1 MNVNVPY
8 FGGGDQSFGGK
19 GEVSLH
25 SLVPSAKASKL
36 ELGGSLTVNLPAQ
49 WPTVTA
55 AAPGVP
61 LTLKAYGTP
70 VIKTEGDW
78 EYGVFDE
85 IAAPAEQAKRA
96 AEITR
101 NATLAFNP
109 NGGAVTFKDPLSGK
123 GTVAIGNGTLYIPGG
138 VAPSIG
144 VKVCDKGKYKY
155 DAAHELRSLVCEEGS
170 TLRFAA
176 PITVKERVNLDNVS
190 IEWAEGAAPG
200 RTKAWKTLFV
210 SKSGFDGELSSIGSR
225 YYARVAETANGFE
238 YQVRPKI
245 GAVVTFR

>member
-1 MNVNVPY
+1 M
-8 FGGGDQSFGGK
+8 
-19 GEVSLH
+19 
-25 SLVPSAKASKL
+25 
-36 ELGGSLTVNLPAQ
+36 
-49 WPTVTA
+49 
-55 AAPGVP
+55 
-61 LTLKAYGTP
+61 
-70 VIKTEGDW
+70 
-78 EYGVFDE
+78 
-85 IAAPAEQAKRA
+85 
-96 AEITR
+96 
-101 NATLAFNP
+101 
-109 NGGAVTFKDPLSGK
+109 
-123 GTVAIGNGTLYIPGG
+123 
-138 VAPSIG
+138 
-144 VKVCDKGKYKY
+144 
-155 DAAHELRSLVCEEGS
+155 CEEGS

>member
-1 MNVNVPY
+1 M
-8 FGGGDQSFGGK
+8 
-19 GEVSLH
+19 
-25 SLVPSAKASKL
+25 
-36 ELGGSLTVNLPAQ
+36 
-49 WPTVTA
+49 
-55 AAPGVP
+55 
-61 LTLKAYGTP
+61 
-70 VIKTEGDW
+70 TEGDW
-78 EYGVFDE
+78 AYGMFDE
-85 IAAPAEQAKRA
+85 IASPAEKTKRA

-101 NATLAFNP
+101 NATLTFNP

-144 VKVCDKGKYKY
+144 VKILSGGTYRY

>member
-1 MNVNVPY
+1 
-8 FGGGDQSFGGK
+8 
-19 GEVSLH
+19 
-25 SLVPSAKASKL
+25 
-36 ELGGSLTVNLPAQ
+36 
-49 WPTVTA
+49 
-55 AAPGVP
+55 
-61 LTLKAYGTP
+61 

-101 NATLAFNP
+101 NAMLTFDP
-109 NGGAVTFKDPLSGK
+109 NGGTVTFKDPLSGK

-155 DAAHELRSLVCEEGS
+155 DAAHELRSLVCEAGS

-176 PITVKERVNLDNVS
+176 PITVKERVDLGNMSL
-190 IEWAEGAAPG
+190 EWAEGAAPG